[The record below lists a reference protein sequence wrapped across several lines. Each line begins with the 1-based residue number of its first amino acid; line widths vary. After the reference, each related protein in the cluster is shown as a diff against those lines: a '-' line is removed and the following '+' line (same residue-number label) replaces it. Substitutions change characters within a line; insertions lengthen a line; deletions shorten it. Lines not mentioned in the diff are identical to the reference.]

1 MSNLRVPGGDGPTAV
16 VTPLA
21 AEAESA
27 PAPAHP
33 TVRRTLTP
41 WWENALNPTPVDVS
55 VCIANWNCRE
65 VLRACLESLYDQSQG
80 VRLETIVVDNASED
94 GAPDMVAR
102 EFPEVRIH
110 RNPVNVGF
118 ARANNQ
124 AARLARGRY
133 LFFLNNDT
141 VLPPQTLQRLAAFA
155 ETHPHAGMIG
165 PLLRDGEGKVQSSY
179 RLRPTIGTLLH
190 RTCLLRWTGLLRLN
204 YERYRRQDG
213 DLKTSRPVEVLMGA
227 AILLPREV
235 FFECGGWDDEYHFGG
250 EDLDLCYRVGQRYPL
265 IFHPDVEITHF
276 GRVSTRQHIS
286 YVSTQIAVGFVRY
299 LRKTGASQSALWVYK
314 LMITVDA
321 PMQWLTKG
329 VQYLWRRLRGRR
341 DKAARSLVVMRG
353 LQCFLFRGLPAF
365 WRA

>member
-1 MSNLRVPGGDGPTAV
+1 MSNLCVPGGDGPNTV
-16 VTPLA
+16 VTA
-21 AEAESA
+21 ASDRAEAT
-27 PAPAHP
+27 PAPSLLAWQ
-33 TVRRTLTP
+33 RTRIP
-41 WWENALNPTPVDVS
+41 WWESVLNPTPIDIS

-65 VLRACLESLYDQSQG
+65 VLRACLASLYEQCQG
-80 VRLETIVVDNASED
+80 VRLETIVIDNASSD
-94 GAPDMVAR
+94 GAPDMVAN
-102 EFPEVRIH
+102 EFPEVRLQ
-110 RNPVNVGF
+110 RNSVNVGF

-141 VLPPQTLQRLAAFA
+141 VLPSDTLQRLLAFA
-155 ETHPHAGMIG
+155 QKQPHAGMIG

-190 RTCLLRWTGLLRLN
+190 RTWLLRWTGLLRHS
-204 YERYRRQDG
+204 YQRYRRQDG
-213 DLKTSRPVEVLMGA
+213 DLETSRPVEVLMGA

-265 IFHPDVEITHF
+265 LFHPDVEITHL
-276 GRVSTRQHIS
+276 GRVSTRLHIS
-286 YVSTQIAVGFVRY
+286 FVSTKIAVGFVRY
-299 LRKTGASQSALWVYK
+299 LRKTGASPSALALYK
-314 LMITVDA
+314 AMITIDA
-321 PMQWLTKG
+321 PLQWLSKG

-353 LQCFLFRGLPAF
+353 WHHFLFRGLVAF

>member
-1 MSNLRVPGGDGPTAV
+1 
-16 VTPLA
+16 
-21 AEAESA
+21 
-27 PAPAHP
+27 
-33 TVRRTLTP
+33 
-41 WWENALNPTPVDVS
+41 
-55 VCIANWNCRE
+55 
-65 VLRACLESLYDQSQG
+65 
-80 VRLETIVVDNASED
+80 
-94 GAPDMVAR
+94 MVAD
-102 EFPEVRIH
+102 EFPEVRLQ
-110 RNPVNVGF
+110 RNGTNVGF

-141 VLPPQTLQRLAAFA
+141 VLPNDTLQRLLAFA
-155 ETHPHAGMIG
+155 QKQPHAGMIG

-190 RTCLLRWTGLLRLN
+190 RTWLLRWTGLLRHS
-204 YERYRRQDG
+204 YQRYRRQDG
-213 DLKTSRPVEVLMGA
+213 DLETSRPVEVLMGA

-265 IFHPDVEITHF
+265 LFHPDVEITHL
-276 GRVSTRQHIS
+276 GRVSTRLHIS
-286 YVSTQIAVGFVRY
+286 FVSTKIAVGFVRY
-299 LRKTGASQSALWVYK
+299 LRKTGASPSALVVYK
-314 LMITVDA
+314 AMITIDA
-321 PMQWLTKG
+321 PLQWLSKA

-353 LQCFLFRGLPAF
+353 WQHFLCRGLVAF